1 MAKTVQRVNENVR
14 TTVLIEL
21 SLLICGA
28 FGVTVSHYGA
38 DARPRPA
45 GPCTRTCTRP
55 PLRDLTRCNPLLV
68 ENSDNHPHT
77 G

>member
-28 FGVTVSHYGA
+28 FGVTVSRLAA
-38 DARPRPA
+38 DRHLQPA
-45 GPCTRTCTRP
+45 PVP
-55 PLRDLTRCNPLLV
+55 VPVPVLL
-68 ENSDNHPHT
+68 
-77 G
+77 